1 MARGFAEL
9 QGELHRIEARI
20 RELTR
25 ADGFIEDL
33 IDLEKRRR
41 ALLAELLCSQP
52 ESRQAVNDSAP
63 WSRAP
68 MARRQ

>member
-1 MARGFAEL
+1 MARRFGEL
-9 QGELHRIEARI
+9 QGELHRVERRI
-20 RELTR
+20 RALTQS
-25 ADGFIEDL
+25 DGFVEDIIE
-33 IDLEKRRR
+33 LEKRRK

-52 ESRQAVNDSAP
+52 ESRQAVNASVP